1 MKTLILHVGM
11 HKTGSTSIQRSL
23 EGFDRGLIRYLDL
36 GSSNH
41 SGPVRTI
48 FSERSNDYPAHR
60 RSGKSRH
67 AIAQMASH
75 HRAQMIR
82 ELSLPRQRFI
92 ISGEGISALSP
103 AGVRALAQFLKQY
116 VDRIQVI
123 GYVRD
128 PVGYANSA
136 FQQRV
141 KDGQAAISVPRPNY
155 RNRFRKFFDVFGR
168 ENVELIQFNPSAFEN
183 RSVVRD
189 FCNRA
194 GIPADNVREK
204 RANESL
210 SDLAIRLILQINQ
223 QAAARG
229 QSFGLLAERDQ
240 WGRDIAEAFPGD
252 AYRLPE
258 HLILQEL
265 DQADISWLAEAAH
278 VDFGLAMEK
287 THASITAE
295 QVGRRLDEFSESER
309 ASLKAFLEHRGIQVE
324 ATQPVPEMIAC
335 LLASASSAGR
345 SLSGATTLSVAE
357 RFRRRLRRWL

>member
-60 RSGKSRH
+60 RSGQSRH

-229 QSFGLLAERDQ
+229 QSFGLLAERD
-240 WGRDIAEAFPGD
+240 
-252 AYRLPE
+252 